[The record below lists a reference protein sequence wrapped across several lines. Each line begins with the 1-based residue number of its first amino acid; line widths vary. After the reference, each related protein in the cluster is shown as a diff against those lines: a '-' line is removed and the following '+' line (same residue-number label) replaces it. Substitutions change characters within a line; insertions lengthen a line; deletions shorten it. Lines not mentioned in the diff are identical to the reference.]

1 MQLVAASLLLVGL
14 GGLAGLSL
22 LSFGSTLLLRAFSG
36 SAYVA
41 GAIYLPWYALGMMLL
56 GAAAVLI
63 ATHQSRGRPG
73 FLAILLPLAV
83 LEPVLIVAFH
93 QTPLQVV
100 QVVDFSMGLVA
111 AGLAAWYVIGERS
124 ERAVAQV
131 PIGGLQTAPQ
141 LQVNR

>member
-1 MQLVAASLLLVGL
+1 
-14 GGLAGLSL
+14 
-22 LSFGSTLLLRAFSG
+22 
-36 SAYVA
+36 
-41 GAIYLPWYALGMMLL
+41 MMLL

-100 QVVDFSMGLVA
+100 QVVDVSMGLVA
-111 AGLAAWYVIGERS
+111 AGLAAWYVVGELS
-124 ERAVAQV
+124 ERAVAQA
-131 PIGGLQTAPQ
+131 PMGGLQTAPH
-141 LQVNR
+141 LRVNR